1 MLKKL
6 SALCLLSLL
15 VGCDNAKSIR
25 EICDE
30 NSQFCADLNTDSH
43 CNTERADVILGRYA
57 ESKTPDDAT
66 KYKLLSAFHDYAKCV
81 ELAASIEHIK
91 LKEKTTS
98 RVNGHLTAL
107 KEINRLSKDTRN
119 SQYPHLLFYHWS
131 RNGDEGAIQSL
142 IAMDEKRELET
153 SEFQY
158 KLATYYTKFDSD
170 LAIDKLYHA
179 LELNPAGNEAKPE
192 IYTALTN
199 MFYQMEEH
207 KLSYIWALVAKEAGV
222 QNIDLA
228 PLEYELTNQGKSL
241 SELANL
247 AADTLSRI
255 EDGNFTSP
263 R

>member
-6 SALCLLSLL
+6 TSLCLITLL

-25 EICDE
+25 EICDDDA
-30 NSQFCADLNTDSH
+30 QFCADLNTDSH
-43 CNTERADVILGRYA
+43 CNTQRAEVILGRYA
-57 ESKTPDDAT
+57 ESQTPDDAT
-66 KYKLLSAFHDYAKCV
+66 KYKLLSAFHSYAKCV

-107 KEINRLSKDTRN
+107 KEINRLSKETRN
-119 SQYPHLLFYHWS
+119 SQYPHLLYYHWS
-131 RNGDEGAIQSL
+131 RNGDEQAMQSL

-158 KLATYYTKFDSD
+158 KLATYYIKFDNK
-170 LAIDKLYHA
+170 LAVDKLYHA
-179 LELNPAGNEAKPE
+179 LELNPAGETAKPE

-199 MFYQMEEH
+199 IFYQMEEF
-207 KLSYIWALVAKEAGV
+207 KLSYIWALVAKETGIE
-222 QNIDLA
+222 NIDLA

-247 AADTLSRI
+247 ADNTLSSI
-255 EDGNFTSP
+255 EDGTFSSP